1 MTEPS
6 DTNSKVAS
14 GTGSRL
20 KYLWE
25 SWYCAGWSADLTDQP
40 TAMKMLDQELVLF
53 RDDVGKACAISNRCS
68 HRFAPLS
75 RGKMVGDYS
84 SVVTTDFSLMAPARA
99 CSIRTATRFHRAH
112 VRSYPIVEKH
122 RALWVWM
129 GDPANADPGMIFP
142 LPFLDDDRYAAATG
156 YLHIKADRPD
166 WLGMSAIVHLPMRL
180 LPWWVK

>member
-1 MTEPS
+1 MRDIEPLLTPIRPLIPWENGGGLLECRYHGLQF
-6 DTNSKVAS
+6 DGA
-14 GTGSRL
+14 GTCVFNPHG
-20 KYLWE
+20 
-25 SWYCAGWSADLTDQP
+25 DQIP
-40 TAMKMLDQELVLF
+40 
-53 RDDVGKACAISNRCS
+53 
-68 HRFAPLS
+68 P
-75 RGKMVGDYS
+75 
-84 SVVTTDFSLMAPARA
+84 
-99 CSIRTATRFHRAH
+99 RAH